1 MKVLPIINI
10 ARVNSVDISNFQSTS
25 KLNYSN
31 SPNDS
36 FEKKIDRKP
45 LFTTVNF
52 MGYNVH
58 ILDGGSHGENMAHF
72 AKAISPDVDVVMHE
86 VEVNSKSP
94 HEKQMKSL
102 YEQLKEIP
110 HKTDDKPE
118 YIALPGLCSAP
129 LQNMEDQYERVMGEK
144 IKLTPENVKANKK
157 KLNEFLKK
165 ISQNPSTY
173 NTYTGYM
180 DPLRQGMEWMYDV
193 ITEINRLVDDGY
205 KVYVPSGH
213 PEYQSLKWLADE
225 RDRKPELQHYIATG
239 VDKDGAVKSM
249 RNYIQNQGWYD
260 FNLLNL
266 SDAHTVNL
274 KDAKG
279 EEDYL
284 YAAYDGAVTD
294 GARGVYNFYPVRDAD
309 GKVKGYSYTD
319 EYTVQYPYSEF
330 PANDE
335 LAPLLKFVGKKTTE
349 VLANSSQVK
358 EFNTLHE
365 SSPSSAKEKFSK
377 VLFNVNDV
385 FTPSEIKNQKIEL
398 KGRYVDSS
406 LKLFFDKDSA
416 GCVTFPNT
424 NCEGSDRPSVLSMW
438 GSCFSVFNVI
448 KKDME
453 FYNEKAAASSGFFTR
468 TCNPAPADNVIK
480 EDIEKA
486 KQAEQSGRYKDAE
499 NFYHSAI
506 TLGKMMG
513 NNNIEPNIGLGDIN
527 LKQGNLDGASACF
540 NSAVDKLSELVHGCS
555 TSGDITLLYLKKAT
569 TAFEEHGKKAALY
582 IKERSIYDSKS
593 KVARLFSTP
602 PVHPGIY
609 HGYDW
614 RQEYQQSRQI
624 SELFDKLAIIC
635 SEKGE
640 AYPAKVCRAAAQDI
654 KDCIPRGDEVIKK
667 RAEGIQYIGD
677 LYPEIKP
684 E

>member
-1 MKVLPIINI
+1 M
-10 ARVNSVDISNFQSTS
+10 ARVNSADISNFQSTS

-36 FEKKIDRKP
+36 FEKKIDKKP

-72 AKAISPDVDVVMHE
+72 AKAISPDMDVVMHE

-110 HKTDDKPE
+110 HKTDNKPE
-118 YIALPGLCSAP
+118 YIALPGLCSVP

-144 IKLTPENVKANKK
+144 IKVTPENVKANKK

-173 NTYTGYM
+173 SIYTGYM

-279 EEDYL
+279 EKDYL

-294 GARGVYNFYPVRDAD
+294 GARGVYNFYPVRGAD

-335 LAPLLKFVGKKTTE
+335 LATLLKFVGKKTTE

-358 EFNTLHE
+358 EFKTLHE

-385 FTPSEIKNQKIEL
+385 FTSNEIKNQKIDL

-424 NCEGSDRPSVLSMW
+424 NCEGSDRPSILSMW
-438 GSCFSVFNVI
+438 GSCFSVFNAI
-448 KKDME
+448 KNDIQLAKRKDNISFPTNAAPDTINSKISNLLESGKNAEKRYSYTEAEDYYNNAIE
-453 FYNEKAAASSGFFTR
+453 FCKIHGIKNSAPHIALGSLHFDREKYDYASS
-468 TCNPAPADNVIK
+468 
-480 EDIEKA
+480 
-486 KQAEQSGRYKDAE
+486 
-499 NFYHSAI
+499 
-506 TLGKMMG
+506 
-513 NNNIEPNIGLGDIN
+513 
-527 LKQGNLDGASACF
+527 CF
-540 NSAVDKLSELVHGCS
+540 NNAVDILSGQINDTFENSYSLDSLASLERAKNNYNSALKSQDNYKSALREYNNRGSLYKIFKSSPTKPSNEPSDYS
-555 TSGDITLLYLKKAT
+555 T
-569 TAFEEHGKKAALY
+569 GKSL
-582 IKERSIYDSKS
+582 YDSSQK
-593 KVARLFSTP
+593 
-602 PVHPGIY
+602 
-609 HGYDW
+609 
-614 RQEYQQSRQI
+614 I
-624 SELFDKLAIIC
+624 SEMFDKISIIC

-640 AYPAKVCRAAAQDI
+640 AYPAKVCRAAALDI
-654 KDCIPRGDEVIKK
+654 KNCTPRGDEVIKK
-667 RAEGIQYIGD
+667 RAESIQYIGD

-684 E
+684 EY